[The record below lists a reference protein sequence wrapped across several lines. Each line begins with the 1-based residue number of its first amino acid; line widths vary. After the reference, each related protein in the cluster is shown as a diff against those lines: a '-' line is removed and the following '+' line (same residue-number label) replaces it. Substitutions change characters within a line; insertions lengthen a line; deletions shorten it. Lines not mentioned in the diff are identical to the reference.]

1 MDNFDKNPRY
11 QAAIRRYMQLSPD
24 VKAVLDLDEVSDA
37 VGTDDLSR
45 ELKLIQL
52 GARKTSFEKDL
63 ASKESMFKASLAEK
77 TRQADLNYGLDK
89 EKLELYKNYAEE
101 AASNAELAKINREAF
116 VQKNSWAPLQHAL
129 GIGSLGVSGFTA
141 WNKQNLLNNLAAS
154 NPDVI
159 YKYLF

>member
-11 QAAIRRYMQLSPD
+11 QAAIRKYMQLSPD
-24 VKAVLDLDEVSDA
+24 VRAVLDLDEVSEA

-77 TRQADLNYGLDK
+77 TRQADLNYG
-89 EKLELYKNYAEE
+89 
-101 AASNAELAKINREAF
+101 
-116 VQKNSWAPLQHAL
+116 QKNSWAPLQHAL